1 MAHTPDHQTVFINV
15 QHPGED
21 GSLTSMTSNWPASQ
35 TGPAAGRRPRSA
47 TVVITR
53 RGGGQVGT
61 A

>member
-1 MAHTPDHQTVFINV
+1 VFINV

-35 TGPAAGRRPRSA
+35 NGPAAGRRPRSA